1 MSLEILTKTD
11 LNDFK
16 VELIKLITDV
26 LIKKQPFKKEIL
38 SNDDVME
45 LLGVSNGTIRK
56 YRITGRLSYTKIDG
70 ILYYKYEDVISL
82 IDSHKKN
89 SLSPN
94 KNGGIN

>member
-16 VELIKLITDV
+16 VELIKLITDI
-26 LIKKQPFKKEIL
+26 LIKSQPFKKEIL

-56 YRITGRLSYTKIDG
+56 YRITGKLSFSKIDG
-70 ILYYKYEDVISL
+70 ILYYRYQDL
-82 IDSHKKN
+82 IHLIESNKKN
-89 SLSPN
+89 TFSNNLS
-94 KNGGIN
+94 